1 MSEWLQ
7 KLEPSPEKKEEQ
19 ERKLPEILKNAGQQ
33 VIQRYIEDQARI
45 YTLSGDPEVQET
57 IMALEKINWD
67 EAVKTILAQGEGRG
81 RLEAI
86 ALLDASEGNIDRT
99 IVEVEGLQNLQDTGE
114 EAEDLERRA
123 VNLEEREDVKR
134 GFDITKNLVAEYRDW
149 LIEDIPELRTRHTRD
164 EFRKWIKNTAA
175 SYNRLRGNAQ
185 RRGEEETADSIKKN
199 LDLLEQ
205 VWREEPLTMEERNS
219 LLDFLNKEILVRRVS
234 IGEQLARFFLREGYE
249 REKLLNLEKQIIKLR
264 QFAANVEGRTW
275 VKIQKR

>member
-1 MSEWLQ
+1 MFKVLPCIFGNDFTLP
-7 KLEPSPEKKEEQ
+7 KLLTWYNPSYSLISFQ
-19 ERKLPEILKNAGQQ
+19 I
-33 VIQRYIEDQARI
+33 
-45 YTLSGDPEVQET
+45 S
-57 IMALEKINWD
+57 
-67 EAVKTILAQGEGRG
+67 
-81 RLEAI
+81 
-86 ALLDASEGNIDRT
+86 
-99 IVEVEGLQNLQDTGE
+99 
-114 EAEDLERRA
+114 
-123 VNLEEREDVKR
+123 
-134 GFDITKNLVAEYRDW
+134 FDITKNLVAEYRDW